1 MSRKKLPG
9 DKQTKYI
16 DENVNPNIHV
26 NKKIRTSEKN
36 QSAEKK
42 NVVLDGKLHADT
54 VIDLTKTPESS
65 NDEIIDF

>member
-1 MSRKKLPG
+1 L
-9 DKQTKYI
+9 
-16 DENVNPNIHV
+16 NPNIHV